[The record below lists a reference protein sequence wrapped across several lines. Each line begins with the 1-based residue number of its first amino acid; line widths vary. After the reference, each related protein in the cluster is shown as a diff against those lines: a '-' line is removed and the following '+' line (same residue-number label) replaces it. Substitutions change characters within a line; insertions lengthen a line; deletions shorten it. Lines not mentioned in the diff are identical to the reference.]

1 MEKNKVKL
9 TICGAEYI
17 IGSDE
22 DSKYMIELGDEV
34 DEKISTILK
43 QNPRISVTQA
53 AVLAALEFADAEKK
67 AVVSAENLRSKIQ
80 EYLEDSAR
88 AKTDRE
94 IAMREADRL
103 AKELAAYKKKHS
115 SHDAYAGDTCACGL
129 FRFADRSRALRGRRR
144 IPRRTGVERAPQ
156 CRKFQ
161 Q

>member
-53 AVLAALEFADAEKK
+53 AVEKK

-115 SHDAYAGDTCACGL
+115 SHD
-129 FRFADRSRALRGRRR
+129 
-144 IPRRTGVERAPQ
+144 E
-156 CRKFQ
+156 
-161 Q
+161 

>member
-53 AVLAALEFADAEKK
+53 AVLAALEFADSEKRPSFRRK
-67 AVVSAENLRSKIQ
+67 ICARRYRSI
-80 EYLEDSAR
+80 
-88 AKTDRE
+88 
-94 IAMREADRL
+94 
-103 AKELAAYKKKHS
+103 
-115 SHDAYAGDTCACGL
+115 
-129 FRFADRSRALRGRRR
+129 SRIR
-144 IPRRTGVERAPQ
+144 RAP
-156 CRKFQ
+156 RPTAK
-161 Q
+161 

>member
-53 AVLAALEFADAEKK
+53 AVLAALEFADSEKK
-67 AVVSAENLRSKIQ
+67 AVVFGGKSA
-80 EYLEDSAR
+80 LEDTGVSRGFGAR
-88 AKTDRE
+88 QDRP
-94 IAMREADRL
+94 RD
-103 AKELAAYKKKHS
+103 
-115 SHDAYAGDTCACGL
+115 SHARGGQACK
-129 FRFADRSRALRGRRR
+129 RARR
-144 IPRRTGVERAPQ
+144 IQKEARVKR
-156 CRKFQ
+156 
-161 Q
+161 

>member
-67 AVVSAENLRSKIQ
+67 AVVPQRICVQRYRSI
-80 EYLEDSAR
+80 
-88 AKTDRE
+88 
-94 IAMREADRL
+94 
-103 AKELAAYKKKHS
+103 
-115 SHDAYAGDTCACGL
+115 
-129 FRFADRSRALRGRRR
+129 SRTL
-144 IPRRTGVERAPQ
+144 RAP
-156 CRKFQ
+156 RPTAR
-161 Q
+161 

>member
-34 DEKISTILK
+34 DEKISTVLK

-53 AVLAALEFADAEKK
+53 AVLAALEFADSEKK

-94 IAMREADRL
+94 IAIRETDRI
-103 AKELAAYKKKHS
+103 AKEFAEYKKRH
-115 SHDAYAGDTCACGL
+115 G
-129 FRFADRSRALRGRRR
+129 GRD
-144 IPRRTGVERAPQ
+144 E
-156 CRKFQ
+156 
-161 Q
+161 

>member
-53 AVLAALEFADAEKK
+53 AVLAALEFADSEKK

-80 EYLEDSAR
+80 EYLEDSAPRDSHARGGQACKR
-88 AKTDRE
+88 A
-94 IAMREADRL
+94 
-103 AKELAAYKKKHS
+103 
-115 SHDAYAGDTCACGL
+115 
-129 FRFADRSRALRGRRR
+129 RR
-144 IPRRTGVERAPQ
+144 IQKEARVKR
-156 CRKFQ
+156 
-161 Q
+161 

>member
-34 DEKISTILK
+34 DEKIST
-43 QNPRISVTQA
+43 NPRISVTQA

-115 SHDAYAGDTCACGL
+115 SHD
-129 FRFADRSRALRGRRR
+129 
-144 IPRRTGVERAPQ
+144 E
-156 CRKFQ
+156 
-161 Q
+161 

>member
-43 QNPRISVTQA
+43 QNSRISVTQA
-53 AVLAALEFADAEKK
+53 AVLAALEFADSEKK

-115 SHDAYAGDTCACGL
+115 SHD
-129 FRFADRSRALRGRRR
+129 
-144 IPRRTGVERAPQ
+144 E
-156 CRKFQ
+156 
-161 Q
+161 

>member
-1 MEKNKVKL
+1 MYNKIRSMQSDEERTMVMEKNKVKL

-53 AVLAALEFADAEKK
+53 AVLSALEFADSEKK
-67 AVVSAENLRSKIQ
+67 AVISAENLRSKIQ

-103 AKELAAYKKKHS
+103 AKELAAYKKKHGS
-115 SHDAYAGDTCACGL
+115 KD
-129 FRFADRSRALRGRRR
+129 
-144 IPRRTGVERAPQ
+144 E
-156 CRKFQ
+156 
-161 Q
+161 